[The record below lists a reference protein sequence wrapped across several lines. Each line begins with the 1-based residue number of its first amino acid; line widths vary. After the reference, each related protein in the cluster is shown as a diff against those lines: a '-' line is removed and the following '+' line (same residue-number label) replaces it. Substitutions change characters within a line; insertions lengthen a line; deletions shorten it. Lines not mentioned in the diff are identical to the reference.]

1 MPRYKTSI
9 VKTSIKGTIVENR
22 GTIFRGIEIE
32 QNFLYLSSKNRVPVS
47 NINKTARKTE
57 ILIKFY
63 YILLLATFIDRKNCA
78 KEKVNWFGTA
88 NAVIQAF
95 LTSSTFFR
103 VFRVLDIF

>member
-22 GTIFRGIEIE
+22 HTIFRGIEIE
-32 QNFLYLSSKNRVPVS
+32 QNLLYLSLKIVS
-47 NINKTARKTE
+47 NINKTTRKIE

-63 YILLLATFIDRKNCA
+63 YILLLATFIDRKNSV
-78 KEKVNWFGTA
+78 KEKVNWFRTA

-95 LTSSTFFR
+95 LTLSTFFR

>member
-22 GTIFRGIEIE
+22 DTIFRGIEIE
-32 QNFLYLSSKNRVPVS
+32 QNLLYLSLKNRVPVS
-47 NINKTARKTE
+47 NINKTVRKIE

-63 YILLLATFIDRKNCA
+63 YILLLATFIDRKNCV
-78 KEKVNWFGTA
+78 KEKVNWFRIA

-95 LTSSTFFR
+95 LTSSIFFR

>member
-32 QNFLYLSSKNRVPVS
+32 QNLLYLSSKNRVPVS

-63 YILLLATFIDRKNCA
+63 YILLLATFIDRKNRV

>member
-103 VFRVLDIF
+103 VFSVLDIF

>member
-1 MPRYKTSI
+1 M
-9 VKTSIKGTIVENR
+9 ENR

-32 QNFLYLSSKNRVPVS
+32 LNLLYLSSKNRVPVS

-63 YILLLATFIDRKNCA
+63 YILLLATFIDRKNCV

-95 LTSSTFFR
+95 LTSSTFFQGS
-103 VFRVLDIF
+103 

>member
-22 GTIFRGIEIE
+22 GTIFRGIEIK

-63 YILLLATFIDRKNCA
+63 YILLLATFIDRKNRV

-95 LTSSTFFR
+95 LTSRTFFR
-103 VFRVLDIF
+103 VFSVLDIF